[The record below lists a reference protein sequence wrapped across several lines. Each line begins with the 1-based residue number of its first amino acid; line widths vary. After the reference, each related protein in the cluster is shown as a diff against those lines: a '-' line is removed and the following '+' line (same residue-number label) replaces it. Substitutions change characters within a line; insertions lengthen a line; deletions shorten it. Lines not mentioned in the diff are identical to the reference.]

1 MRKLLLSLA
10 LSFGVMVSAIADEG
24 MWLPSLIHK
33 MNIKDMQEMGC
44 ELSAEDIYSVN
55 NSSLKD
61 AIVALDRGS
70 CTAELVSSKGLL
82 FTNHHC
88 GFGEIQKHSTVEHDY
103 LKDGFWAQSL
113 SEELPNPGK
122 TVTFLKKIEDVTE
135 RVLAEVNNEM
145 SFEERN
151 SAIANISREISEE
164 AKEDDKYE
172 ATVKSFFESNKF
184 YLLVSETFKDVR
196 LVGCPP
202 KSIGKFGG
210 DTDNWM
216 WPRHTG
222 DFCIFRVYT
231 GPDGEPA
238 SYSEDN
244 IPLEPKHY
252 LPISIKGVELN
263 DYAMVF
269 GYPGRTNRY
278 LTSTGVQRTIEVT
291 NNVREEVR
299 AVKLGIIKD
308 YMKTS
313 PNATI
318 QYASKA
324 ARSSNYYKYSIGQN
338 NGLANLKVIDK
349 KIAIE
354 EEFTNWAKQN
364 AERKAKYG
372 KALDLIREGY
382 ADLSDDYAQSY
393 MAESMIGGP
402 EIFTYVNRMRI
413 IDELLNDPEKNKRR
427 IERMVAGFKGM
438 LDGYFKD
445 YSAKTD
451 EMLVAALME
460 LYSKNVDEKFHPAVL
475 NTINTKYK
483 GNFQRYASKM
493 FDKSIFDEKEKVIA
507 FLDNPSKKVL
517 KKDMA
522 YQTALSIF
530 EKFRELGS
538 MVSSTDPIVAEGER
552 LFVAGLME
560 MNKDK
565 FMYPDANSTLR
576 LTYGRVM
583 DYDPKDGVNY
593 KYFTTLKGYA
603 EKEIPGDIEF
613 DVPPKLLELY
623 EAKDYGRYADKDG
636 TLHTCFISNNDIT
649 GGNSGSPVIN
659 GKGELIGLAF
669 DGNWEAMSGDIAFEP
684 ELQRCINVDVRF
696 VLWIIDKYAGAT
708 HLIDEMT
715 IVE

>member
-10 LSFGVMVSAIADEG
+10 LSIGFMVSAIADEG

-122 TVTFLKKIEDVTE
+122 TVTFLKRIEDVTD

-164 AKEDDKYE
+164 AKEDDKYD
-172 ATVKSFFESNKF
+172 ATVKSFFESNEF

-231 GPDGEPA
+231 GPDGKPA

-252 LPISIKGVELN
+252 LPISIKGVEIN
-263 DYAMVF
+263 DYTMVF

-299 AVKLGIIKD
+299 AVKLDIIKD

-354 EEFTNWAKQN
+354 EEFTNWVSQN
-364 AERKAKYG
+364 AERKEKYG

-393 MAESMIGGP
+393 MAESLIGGP

-413 IDELLNDPEKNKRR
+413 IDELLNNPEKNKRR
-427 IERMVAGFKGM
+427 IERMVVGFKGM
-438 LDGYFKD
+438 LDRYFKD
-445 YSAKTD
+445 YNAKTD
-451 EMLVAALME
+451 EMLTAALME
-460 LYSKNVDEKFHPAVL
+460 LYSKNVDEKFHPSVL

-483 GNFQRYASKM
+483 GNFQKYAAKM
-493 FDKSIFDEKEKVIA
+493 FDKSIFDEKEKVDA

-538 MVSSTDPIVAEGER
+538 IVSSTDPIVAEGER

-576 LTYGRVM
+576 LTYGKVM

-613 DVPPKLLELY
+613 DVPPKLLELH

-708 HLIDEMT
+708 HLIEEMT

>member
-1 MRKLLLSLA
+1 M
-10 LSFGVMVSAIADEG
+10 
-24 MWLPSLIHK
+24 
-33 MNIKDMQEMGC
+33 
-44 ELSAEDIYSVN
+44 
-55 NSSLKD
+55 
-61 AIVALDRGS
+61 
-70 CTAELVSSKGLL
+70 
-82 FTNHHC
+82 
-88 GFGEIQKHSTVEHDY
+88 
-103 LKDGFWAQSL
+103 
-113 SEELPNPGK
+113 
-122 TVTFLKKIEDVTE
+122 
-135 RVLAEVNNEM
+135 
-145 SFEERN
+145 
-151 SAIANISREISEE
+151 
-164 AKEDDKYE
+164 
-172 ATVKSFFESNKF
+172 
-184 YLLVSETFKDVR
+184 
-196 LVGCPP
+196 
-202 KSIGKFGG
+202 
-210 DTDNWM
+210 
-216 WPRHTG
+216 
-222 DFCIFRVYT
+222 
-231 GPDGEPA
+231 
-238 SYSEDN
+238 
-244 IPLEPKHY
+244 
-252 LPISIKGVELN
+252 
-263 DYAMVF
+263 
-269 GYPGRTNRY
+269 
-278 LTSTGVQRTIEVT
+278 QRTIEVT

-299 AVKLGIIKD
+299 AVKLDIIKD

-354 EEFTNWAKQN
+354 EEFTNWVSQN
-364 AERKAKYG
+364 AERKEKYG

-393 MAESMIGGP
+393 MAESLIGGP

-413 IDELLNDPEKNKRR
+413 IDELLNNPEKNKRR
-427 IERMVAGFKGM
+427 IERMVVGFKGM
-438 LDGYFKD
+438 LDRYFKD
-445 YSAKTD
+445 YNAKTD
-451 EMLVAALME
+451 EMLTAALME
-460 LYSKNVDEKFHPAVL
+460 LYSKNVDEKFHPSVL

-483 GNFQRYASKM
+483 GNFQKYAAKM
-493 FDKSIFDEKEKVIA
+493 FDKSIFDEKEKVDA

-538 MVSSTDPIVAEGER
+538 IVSSTDPIVAEGER
-552 LFVAGLME
+552 FFVAGLME

-576 LTYGRVM
+576 LTYGKVM

-613 DVPPKLLELY
+613 DVPPKLLELH

-715 IVE
+715 IVED